1 MTLQSGYDTIG
12 GYDVTGGILS
22 LPTLYF
28 TDNRPQNQGI
38 VYFSGQILY
47 NGICKAIGK
56 NAENT
61 PFFRKTGISLN
72 KKVLHTLEYDK
83 IIDML
88 VEEADSPLGKES
100 ARTLLPSSDRRE
112 IIGWQSETSHAL
124 ARLFRHGK
132 LSFHGL
138 RDIRPSLKP
147 LEKGGT
153 LGMGELLDLC
163 RCLEI
168 AKAAMDY
175 QDKDEDLRDSLS
187 GRFASLFDAPDLRR
201 EISRCILGPEEMADD
216 ASAELKRIRRTIKGT
231 GDRIREQ
238 LTATVNAS
246 GPMLRDN
253 IVTMRGGR
261 YCLPVKQ
268 EYKSQFPGMIHDQS
282 STGSTFFIE
291 PMAVV
296 KLNNELAELA
306 MKEQDE
312 IEKILA
318 SLSALAAPYTENLK
332 RDVLILA
339 ELDFIFAK
347 AALSKKMQGSEPLFD
362 QKYIHIKR
370 GRHPLIPRD
379 KVVPID
385 VTLGKNYDLL
395 IITGPNTGGKTV
407 SLKTVGLFT
416 LMGQAGL
423 HIPAFDRSHLR
434 VYKEV
439 YADIGDEQSIE
450 QSLSTFSSHMV
461 NTVDILKKAD
471 ENTLAL
477 FDELGAGT
485 DPTEGAALA
494 IAILDHLHSRRVTAM
509 ATTHYS
515 ELKVYALSTEGVE
528 NASCEFDVAT
538 LQPTYRLL
546 VGVPGKSNA
555 CAISSKLGL
564 PKSIIE
570 AAGRLIDSD
579 AKSFE
584 DVVTG
589 LEQAR
594 VEAEQEREKAKRFRE
609 EAEHYKEKLAAKNER
624 IDEAKE
630 KILRR
635 ANEEAR
641 EILQKA
647 KDTADESIRK
657 YNKWMNDSG
666 MTKEME
672 KERAAL
678 REELEKTGNKAVS
691 APAKRRTGKTP
702 DKLEVG
708 DIVMVHSMGVKGTV
722 STPPNSKGMCYVQ
735 MGILRSELPVTDL
748 ELLEQETK
756 AARKEASITHSKN
769 MKMAKAMTISPEINL
784 IGKTVDEA
792 LGLLDKYIDD
802 ACLARLHQVTVI
814 HGMGTGALRNAVQNY
829 CKKCKHVKS
838 YRMGEYGEGGY
849 GVTVV
854 EL

>member
-1 MTLQSGYDTIG
+1 M
-12 GYDVTGGILS
+12 
-22 LPTLYF
+22 
-28 TDNRPQNQGI
+28 
-38 VYFSGQILY
+38 
-47 NGICKAIGK
+47 
-56 NAENT
+56 
-61 PFFRKTGISLN
+61 N
-72 KKVLHTLEYDK
+72 KKVLQTLEYNK

-88 VEEADSPLGKES
+88 IEEADSPLAKES
-100 ARTLLPSSDRRE
+100 ARNLLPSSRRDE
-112 IIGWQSETSHAL
+112 IIAWQTETSHAL
-124 ARLFRHGK
+124 MRLLKQGK

-138 RDIRPSLKP
+138 RDIRPSLVP

-153 LGMGELLDLC
+153 LGMGELLSIC

-168 AKAAMDY
+168 AKGAIDY
-175 QDKDEDLRDSLS
+175 DHKFEELQDALS
-187 GRFASLFDAPDLRR
+187 GRFASLVDLPDLRR
-201 EISRCILGPEEMADD
+201 EINRCILGPEEMADD
-216 ASAELKRIRRTIKGT
+216 ASSELKRIRRTIKSAN
-231 GDRIREQ
+231 DRIREQ
-238 LTATVNAS
+238 LTATINSS
-246 GPMLRDN
+246 GNMLRDN
-253 IVTMRGGR
+253 LVTIRNGR

-268 EYKSQFPGMIHDQS
+268 EYKSTFQGMIHDQS
-282 STGSTFFIE
+282 ATGSTFFIE
-291 PMAVV
+291 PMAIV

-306 MKEQDE
+306 MKEQEE

-318 SLSALAAPYTENLK
+318 SLSALAAPYTEDIRRN
-332 RDVLILA
+332 VLLLA

-347 AALSKKMQGSEPLFD
+347 AELSKKMQGSEPLFD
-362 QKYIHIKR
+362 QNYIHIKK
-370 GRHPLIPRD
+370 GRHPLIPKD

-385 VTLGKNYDLL
+385 VTLGKTYDLL

-434 VYKEV
+434 VYEEV

-461 NTVDILKKAD
+461 NTVYILKRANKK
-471 ENTLAL
+471 TLAL

-494 IAILDHLHSRRVTAM
+494 IAILDNLHNRNVTAM

-515 ELKVYALSTEGVE
+515 ELKMYALSTDGVE
-528 NASCEFDVAT
+528 NASCEFDVES

-555 CAISSKLGL
+555 FAISGKLGL
-564 PKSIIE
+564 PQEIIDE
-570 AAGRLIDSD
+570 AGKRIDSD
-579 AKSFE
+579 NQSFE

-589 LEQAR
+589 LEEAR
-594 VEAEQEREKAKRFRE
+594 IEAEKEREKAKRIRQ
-609 EAEHYKEKLAAKNER
+609 EAEHFKEKMIAKNER
-624 IDEAKE
+624 IDAAKD

-635 ANEEAR
+635 ANEEAHD
-641 EILQKA
+641 IIQKA
-647 KDTADESIRK
+647 KDTADESIKK
-657 YNKWMNDSG
+657 YNKWMQGAG

-678 REELEKTGNKAVS
+678 REQLDKTGSKLTLEET
-691 APAKRRTGKTP
+691 RKTP
-702 DKLEVG
+702 KHAPEKLSIG
-708 DIVMVHSMGVKGTV
+708 DIVMVHSMGVKGTI
-722 STPPNSKGMCYVQ
+722 STLPNNKGKCFVQ
-735 MGILRSELPVTDL
+735 MGILRSEVDVKDL

-756 AARKEASITHSKN
+756 AAKKEANITHARN
-769 MKMAKAMTISPEINL
+769 MKMSKAMTISSELNL

-792 LGLLDKYIDD
+792 LALLDKYLDD
-802 ACLARLHQVTVI
+802 AYLAKLHQVTII
-814 HGMGTGALRNAVQNY
+814 HGMGTGALRNAVQNF
-829 CKKCKHVKS
+829 CKRCKYVDS

-854 EL
+854 NFK